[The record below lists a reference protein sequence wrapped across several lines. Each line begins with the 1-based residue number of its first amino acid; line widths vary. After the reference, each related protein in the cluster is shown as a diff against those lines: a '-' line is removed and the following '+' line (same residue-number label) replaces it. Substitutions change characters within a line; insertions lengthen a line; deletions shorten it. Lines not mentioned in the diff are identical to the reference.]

1 MCSLLTLRGG
11 TFDCPKIVGLSLHLG
26 DLVGLLVLCIE
37 GVLIIEGWI
46 VFLLFYQY

>member
-11 TFDCPKIVGLSLHLG
+11 IFDCPKIVGLSPHLG
-26 DLVGLLVLCIE
+26 DLVGLFVLCIE
-37 GVLIIEGWI
+37 RVLIIEERA